1 MESTAAEVI
10 IETLQKLGVERIYG
24 IPGDSLNPVMDAIR
38 KNGKI
43 KFVQVRHE
51 EGAALEAAFE
61 SKATGKVTV
70 CMGTSGPGS
79 IHLLNG
85 LYDAKMDHASV
96 VALTGQVETEL
107 IGSDYFQEVNLNELF
122 SDVSVFNAEIVNPKS
137 AQMLT
142 KRAYR
147 EALINHGVSHLTLP
161 ADIMRLPSPFNDDFL
176 EGSHATA
183 KYSPDLTDVQDA
195 INNSKK
201 PLIFIGKGAV
211 GSEPA
216 IMALSEQ
223 IGAPIIYALNGKGIV
238 DDLDKHVA
246 GSLGLLGTKP
256 SVKAIESADLLI
268 MLGSSYP
275 YVQFISPDLKTIQVD
290 LNPAALGKRRRA
302 DMPVI
307 CDVAGFLSNL
317 KVETKTNKYYM
328 TIQDEKAN
336 WIKNLEKRE
345 QMDTG
350 PIRPEAVSAMV
361 RKYADPDA
369 TVVVDTGNVTVWGV
383 RNFRTGPG
391 RRFIYSSWL
400 GSMGV
405 GIPGSIGVSFSTERQ
420 VIAFVGDGSFAMS
433 MPELVTMKKYNRP
446 VKLFAFN
453 NSELGMIKFEEEVM
467 GYPEYGVDLYPINFA
482 KVAEAIG
489 IKSFRVEKFEDLES
503 AVKESLALKDEPTV
517 VDVVID
523 PDEAPMPPKLQFAQ
537 VKGYITSLLKEK
549 LQ

>member
-10 IETLQKLGVERIYG
+10 INTLQKLGVERIYG

-61 SKATGKVTV
+61 SKVTGKVTV

-96 VALTGQVETEL
+96 IALTGQVETEL
-107 IGSDYFQEVNLNELF
+107 IGSDYFQEVNLNALF
-122 SDVSVFNAEIVNPKS
+122 SDVSVFSAEVVNPKN

-147 EALINHGVSHLTLP
+147 ESMISHGVSHLTLP
-161 ADIMRLPSPFNDDFL
+161 ADIMRLQSPFDDDFL
-176 EGSHATA
+176 EGSHAVPQYA
-183 KYSPDLTDVQDA
+183 PDLSEVQKT
-195 INNSKK
+195 INESKK
-201 PLIFIGKGAV
+201 PVIFIGKGAR
-211 GSEPA
+211 GSEAA
-216 IMALSEQ
+216 IMELSEK
-223 IGAPIIYALNGKGIV
+223 IGAPVIYALNGKGIL

-256 SVKAIESADLLI
+256 SVKAIDSADLLI

-275 YVQFISPDLKTIQVD
+275 YIQFIPSDLKTIQVD

-302 DMPVI
+302 DIPVI
-307 CDVAGFLSNL
+307 CDVAGFLSHLNVVG
-317 KVETKTNKYYM
+317 KDNKYYM
-328 TIQDEKAN
+328 KIQDEKAD
-336 WIKNLEKRE
+336 WISNLEKRE
-345 QMDTG
+345 KSGKG
-350 PIRPEAVSAMV
+350 PIKPEAVSAMV
-361 RKYADPDA
+361 GKYADLDA

-383 RNFRTGPG
+383 RNFRTSAG

-405 GIPGSIGVSFSTERQ
+405 SIPGSIGASFATDKQ
-420 VIAFVGDGSFAMS
+420 VIALVGDGSFAMS
-433 MPELVTMKKYNRP
+433 MQELITMKKYNRP

-453 NSELGMIKFEEEVM
+453 NSKLGMIKFEEEVM
-467 GYPEYGVDLYPINFA
+467 GYPEYGVDLYPMNFA

-489 IKSFRVEKFEDLES
+489 IKSFRVEKFEDLEG
-503 AVKESLALKDEPTV
+503 AVKQSLALKDEPTV

-523 PDEAPMPPKLQFAQ
+523 PDEAPMPPKLEFSQ